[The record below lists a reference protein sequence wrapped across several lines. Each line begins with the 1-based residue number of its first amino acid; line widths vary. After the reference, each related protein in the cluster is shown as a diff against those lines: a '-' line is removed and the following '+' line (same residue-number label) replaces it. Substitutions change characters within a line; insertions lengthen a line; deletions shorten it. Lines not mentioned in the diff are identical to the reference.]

1 MQNRQQRPRF
11 ATGAVALILLTVA
24 ALPAAAAEPGLAI
37 LMQQM
42 QTYTHKLQL
51 SLEARN
57 PRLVDFYLH
66 ELEENAEYVAEN
78 IERYREHP
86 VGEMTAQML
95 LPVIERM
102 EGAVEESDWALADRR
117 FAELLEA
124 CNACHLT
131 TGHAAIRIV
140 PASINPFAQDFS
152 VQPD

>member
-1 MQNRQQRPRF
+1 MHKRDKRARL
-11 ATGAVALILLTVA
+11 AAGAVTFGLLAAA
-24 ALPAAAAEPGLAI
+24 ALPASAAEPGLAI

-51 SLEARN
+51 SLDARN

-66 ELEENAEYVAEN
+66 ELEENAEFVAEN
-78 IERYREHP
+78 IERYGEHP

-102 EGAVEESDWALADRR
+102 EDAVEEADWELGDRR
-117 FAELLEA
+117 FGELLEA

>member
-1 MQNRQQRPRF
+1 MQKLQQRTRS
-11 ATGAVALILLTVA
+11 AAGAVALVLLTAA
-24 ALPAAAAEPGLAI
+24 ALPAPAAEPGLAI

-57 PRLVDFYLH
+57 PRLADFYLH
-66 ELEENAEYVAEN
+66 ELEENAEHVAEN

-102 EGAVEESDWALADRR
+102 EDAVEEADWALVDRR
-117 FAELLEA
+117 FGELLEA

-140 PASINPFAQDFS
+140 PATINPFAQDFS